1 LLLILPAP
9 WEKEGGFKPLP
20 VITQGNM
27 ENNSNF
33 GVVSGEYLVSAI
45 VSTYNAERFIRGKL
59 EDLLAQS
66 IAKHIEI
73 IVIDSGSQQNER
85 RIVEE
90 FQMRYRN
97 IRYVRT
103 EQRETIY
110 QAWNRGIRLA
120 TGEFLCNA
128 NADDRLRSDCIETLL
143 QSLRDHPE
151 CVLAYSDRI
160 FTLEENATFEKHEFA
175 GSVRFPPYSHFSLL
189 EGCNIQAAPLWRR
202 SLHTRFG
209 YFDERY
215 RSAADYEFWLRVS
228 RFHNMYHVPLFL
240 VLCFKCKE
248 SVSAGL
254 LAHLEFL
261 QIQKEYLSKFVPL
274 IPPSNTL
281 PPEELEKFL
290 VLAAGTTHKTSDL
303 LVELEAFSKLNPGF
317 SMVHHYLGELYFK
330 NDNMQLAKVNFV
342 KAVIMEPHVQQYR
355 ESLDGFFKFH
365 LFPILK
371 YCEETDLA
379 DSNYLESRLCAG
391 MACITLD
398 RFQSAY
404 KHYQQAFEIDP
415 ENPLAR
421 QNLIAVIKH
430 LESVQ

>member
-1 LLLILPAP
+1 MEIKKDFSVASSQYLI
-9 WEKEGGFKPLP
+9 
-20 VITQGNM
+20 
-27 ENNSNF
+27 
-33 GVVSGEYLVSAI
+33 SAI

-85 RIVEE
+85 CIVEE
-90 FQMRYRN
+90 FQKRYKN

-128 NADDRLRSDCIETLL
+128 NADDRLRADCIETLL

-160 FTLEENATFEKHEFA
+160 FTVEENATFEKHESA
-175 GSVRFPPYSHFSLL
+175 GSVHFPPYSRFSLL
-189 EGCNIQAAPLWRR
+189 ERCNIQTAPLWRR
-202 SLHTRFG
+202 SLHDRFG

-215 RSAADYEFWLRVS
+215 WSAADYEFWLRVS
-228 RFHNMYHVPLFL
+228 GFHDMYHVPQFL
-240 VLCFKCKE
+240 VLSFKSQD

-254 LAHLEFL
+254 LSCLEFL
-261 QIQKEYLSKFVPL
+261 QIQKEYLSKFAHL
-274 IPPSNTL
+274 IPPSDTL

-290 VLAAGTTHKTSDL
+290 VLASGTPHKTSDQL
-303 LVELEAFSKLNPGF
+303 SELEAFSKLNPGF

-330 NDNMQLAKVNFV
+330 NDNMQLAKENFV
-342 KAVIMEPHVQQYR
+342 KAVILEPHIQQYR
-355 ESLDGFFKFH
+355 ESLDGFLKFH

-371 YCEETDLA
+371 QCEATA
-379 DSNYLESRLCAG
+379 MSDSNNLESRLCAG
-391 MACITLD
+391 MACIILD
-398 RFQSAY
+398 RYQSAY
-404 KHYQQAFEIDP
+404 KHYQQASEIDP
-415 ENPLAR
+415 DSPLAR
-421 QNLIAVIKH
+421 QNLTQVIKR
-430 LESVQ
+430 LGR